1 MRING
6 KIAFSQ
12 EKVGLCK
19 PRQFCRGVPYV
30 ASQSHYLQQNSSPP
44 STCQAALSSPSP
56 QMPRWTPEGH
66 LHLAGSLLPQDQCAP
81 KQSPSPLLHA
91 LACSGSITCVIA
103 ASGGSL
109 SHLCNHFAVRFTFQ
123 NTNLASEIFNGPPLL
138 VRPKSTDLLW
148 SFQPHLPAFFATCSS
163 LLGGPHYG
171 QSHLL
176 HFFFF
181 LCCYLLHSAHTPA
194 LRFCPGYHKS
204 ITK

>member
-6 KIAFSQ
+6 KISFSQ

-30 ASQSHYLQQNSSPP
+30 ASQSHCLQQNSSPP
-44 STCQAALSSPSP
+44 STSQAALSSPSP

-81 KQSPSPLLHA
+81 KPSPSPLLHA
-91 LACSGSITCVIA
+91 LACSGSIACVIA

-109 SHLCNHFAVRFTFQ
+109 PHLRNHFAVRFTFQ

-148 SFQPHLPAFFATCSS
+148 SFPPHLPAFFATCLASWVDLTMGS
-163 LLGGPHYG
+163 LICCI
-171 QSHLL
+171 
-176 HFFFF
+176 FFFYVVT
-181 LCCYLLHSAHTPA
+181 CSILLTPQHSE
-194 LRFCPGYHKS
+194 FCPGYHKS

>member
-6 KIAFSQ
+6 KISFSQ

-30 ASQSHYLQQNSSPP
+30 ASQSHYQQQNSSPP
-44 STCQAALSSPSP
+44 STSQAALSSPSP

-109 SHLCNHFAVRFTFQ
+109 PRLCNHFAVRFTFQ

-138 VRPKSTDLLW
+138 VGQSPLI
-148 SFQPHLPAFFATCSS
+148 SFGLSS
-163 LLGGPHYG
+163 LISQHSLPRVLASWVDLTMG
-171 QSHLL
+171 SLICCI
-176 HFFFF
+176 FFF